1 MVLALFLGGM
11 VVGLAVLAV
20 LAIVV
25 IATIMYFVGLHN
37 SLVRS
42 KNNID
47 RSFSNI
53 DVLLKQR
60 HDELPKL
67 IETCKGYMQYEQKT
81 LQAVTEARTA
91 LMRATAPAEKAQA
104 DNMVSGA
111 LKTLFAVAGKYP
123 DLKANT
129 SFMQLQGRITEL
141 ETKIVAQRSSY
152 NEDANAFNIRIAQVP
167 ANLVARFMG
176 LQPRALFQVA
186 EADRARTPRSA
197 SLSPTGPDRGRP

>member
-1 MVLALFLGGM
+1 MVLSF
-11 VVGLAVLAV
+11 VV
-20 LAIVV
+20 LAILAVFIITV
-25 IATIMYFVGLHN
+25 IAVILYFVGLYN
-37 SLVRS
+37 KLVAF

-53 DVLLKQR
+53 NVLLKQR

-91 LMRATAPAEKAQA
+91 FMRANTPAEKAQA

-111 LKTLFAVAGKYP
+111 LKSLFAVAEKYP

-129 SFMQLQGRITEL
+129 NFLQLQGRITDL
-141 ETKIVAQRSSY
+141 ETKIAAQRAAY
-152 NEDANAFNIRIAQVP
+152 NEDVNTFNIRIAQIP
-167 ANLVARFMG
+167 ASLVAGFMG
-176 LQPRALFQVA
+176 LQPHALFQVA
-186 EADRARTPRSA
+186 EADREDVKVSFN
-197 SLSPTGPDRGRP
+197 

>member
-1 MVLALFLGGM
+1 MALTFVVFLI
-11 VVGLAVLAV
+11 LAVLV
-20 LAIVV
+20 IIV
-25 IATIMYFVGLHN
+25 IAVIIYFVGLYN
-37 SLVRS
+37 KLVAF

-91 LMRATAPAEKAQA
+91 FMRATTPAEKAQA

-111 LKTLFAVAGKYP
+111 LKTLFAVAEKYP

-129 SFMQLQGRITEL
+129 NFMQLQGRITEL
-141 ETKIVAQRSSY
+141 ETKIAAQRSTY
-152 NEDANAFNIRIAQVP
+152 NEDVNAFNIRIAQVP
-167 ANLVARFMG
+167 ANFVAGFMG
-176 LQPRALFQVA
+176 LRPHALFEVA
-186 EADRARTPRSA
+186 EADREDVKVSFT
-197 SLSPTGPDRGRP
+197 

>member
-1 MVLALFLGGM
+1 MVLASGLI
-11 VVGLAVLAV
+11 VVLVV
-20 LAIVV
+20 LAIIV
-25 IATIMYFVGLHN
+25 IAVIMYFVGLYN
-37 SLVRS
+37 SLVTF

-91 LMRATAPAEKAQA
+91 FMRATTPAEKAQA

-111 LKTLFAVAGKYP
+111 LKTLFAVAEKYP

-141 ETKIVAQRSSY
+141 EIKIAAQRSSY
-152 NEDANAFNIRIAQVP
+152 NEDVNAFNIRIAQIP
-167 ANLVARFMG
+167 ANFVAGFMG
-176 LQPRALFQVA
+176 LQPHALFQVA
-186 EADRARTPRSA
+186 EADREDVKVSFA
-197 SLSPTGPDRGRP
+197 

>member
-1 MVLALFLGGM
+1 MTLAFGAI
-11 VVGLAVLAV
+11 VVLAV
-20 LAIVV
+20 LVIIV
-25 IATIMYFVGLHN
+25 IAVIMYFVGLYN
-37 SLVRS
+37 SLVAF

-91 LMRATAPAEKAQA
+91 FMRATTPAEKARA

-111 LKTLFAVAGKYP
+111 LKTLFAVAEKYP

-141 ETKIVAQRSSY
+141 EIKIAAQRNSY
-152 NEDANAFNIRIAQVP
+152 NEDVNAFNIRIAQIP
-167 ANLVARFMG
+167 ANFVARFMG
-176 LQPRALFQVA
+176 LQPHALFQVA
-186 EADRARTPRSA
+186 EVDREDVKVSFT
-197 SLSPTGPDRGRP
+197 